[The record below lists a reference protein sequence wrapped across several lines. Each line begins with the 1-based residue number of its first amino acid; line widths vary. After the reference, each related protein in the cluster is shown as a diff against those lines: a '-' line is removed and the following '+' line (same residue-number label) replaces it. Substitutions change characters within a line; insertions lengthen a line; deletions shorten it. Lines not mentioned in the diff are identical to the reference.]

1 MAQPNRDTSHK
12 DPSQLSIPLIDL
24 TPLTSP
30 TLSDRQTCANA
41 ILSAF
46 ADYGFCYLTSPPNL
60 PASKIATIFQHSAS
74 FFALPQAEKDRLAW
88 TTPQSNRGYVRE
100 GREKTS
106 HALTASEV
114 ALERAQACDL
124 KESMEIGRDD
134 DAEHPNHWP
143 PSSPSFRSAMT
154 SFHSEC
160 AHLHALIMSAIALG
174 LGLDEHHF
182 SPMLKKAENNLRLLH
197 YPAVSK
203 QVFRRNAGQVRAGAH
218 TDYGSVT
225 LLWQDTRGGLQV
237 QPDGEGGVWRDVHPV
252 QGSLVV
258 NAGDLLARWSNDRIK

>member
-1 MAQPNRDTSHK
+1 M
-12 DPSQLSIPLIDL
+12 
-24 TPLTSP
+24 
-30 TLSDRQTCANA
+30 
-41 ILSAF
+41 
-46 ADYGFCYLTSPPNL
+46 
-60 PASKIATIFQHSAS
+60 
-74 FFALPQAEKDRLAW
+74 
-88 TTPQSNRGYVRE
+88 RE

-160 AHLHALIMSAIALG
+160 ARLHALIMSAIALG

-197 YPAVSK
+197 YPAVAK

-258 NAGDLLARWSNDRIK
+258 NAGDLLARWSNDRIKSTRHRVVEPPPTNRSSAKASELRDENENGEEEEYPARYSVVYFCNPDYETVIDALPNTYGGELGEKKFPPVGTGEYLVQRLAATY